1 MLLAEKWQMPRVF
14 EPGGRHAAMLAGLT
28 GEERRARV
36 GRIAKGLGHWAIPQD
51 EALHLS
57 ATVHSSLMIGGMKCS
72 GEKGKCAHCLKNGMR
87 TEETAAH
94 VHYKCPKAKAVWQV
108 VMADWN
114 EKTGDQLSPADL
126 TAAVAGLRTCPPG
139 VTGEAMAE
147 WEASEP
153 AWRLLC
159 TQSRST
165 RFTGRGAARTRRTMP
180 AHRPAQRLLARG
192 TSCVGSSCGCSSASN
207 TSTRRGEVREAAQP
221 RGRAD
226 GGIPATLGHTR
237 GGGVH

>member
-72 GEKGKCAHCLKNGMR
+72 GEKGMCAHCLKNGMR

-94 VHYKCPKAKAVWQV
+94 VHYRCPKAKAVWQV
-108 VMADWN
+108 VMADWKKKKKNN
-114 EKTGDQLSPADL
+114 EKPAADARL
-126 TAAVAGLRTCPPG
+126 AAEAPDGGADTEHGRLRAPG
-139 VTGEAMAE
+139 GAK
-147 WEASEP
+147 
-153 AWRLLC
+153 R
-159 TQSRST
+159 
-165 RFTGRGAARTRRTMP
+165 RGAAEWQWRR
-180 AHRPAQRLLARG
+180 R
-192 TSCVGSSCGCSSASN
+192 
-207 TSTRRGEVREAAQP
+207 
-221 RGRAD
+221 
-226 GGIPATLGHTR
+226 
-237 GGGVH
+237 